1 MCPLSQAYLGVGGLE
16 VSSTAFWM
24 ATTQL
29 SYPHSLEAST
39 VQRMLI
45 LPQREARS
53 PKRVLSMSGQSK
65 RSNSCSQ
72 SLWEAPVSR

>member
-1 MCPLSQAYLGVGGLE
+1 MCPLSQAYLGAGGLE
-16 VSSTAFWM
+16 ISIAFWM

-29 SYPHSLEAST
+29 SYPHSPEAST

-45 LPQREARS
+45 LPQNEARS
-53 PKRVLSMSGQSK
+53 LKRVLSMSGQSK